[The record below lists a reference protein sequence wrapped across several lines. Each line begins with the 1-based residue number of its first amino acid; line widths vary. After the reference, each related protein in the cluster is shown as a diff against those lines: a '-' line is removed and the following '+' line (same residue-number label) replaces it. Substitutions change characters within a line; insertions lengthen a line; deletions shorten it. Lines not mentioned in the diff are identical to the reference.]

1 MGKYLKTTK
10 LPGYLGT
17 LGCSWHYHVVY
28 VIIIVRINLVK
39 SNEMAWERYQDH
51 HSLAH

>member
-17 LGCSWHYHVVY
+17 LGCSGHYHVY

-39 SNEMAWERYQDH
+39 SNDMAWERYQDPD
-51 HSLAH
+51 SLAH